1 MKQKITKGKVIQNC
15 MKVSAAIVV
24 AGGVGFLFHENHDL
38 NADLDTL
45 SKDHKKTVHQ
55 LAAANKYAK
64 EIEQHQKEEQE
75 KTDKLAEQVEKLSK
89 EKESLNKEKD
99 SLSEQKSDLEAKNKE
114 LEQKNSSLSSEL
126 KEQKNYPRQVKADTS
141 SAKTTSPVKSEQT
154 KKAPVTNTPT
164 PKASVANN
172 VQPQKLKAEEPKVEE
187 PRVEKPKVE
196 EPKVEKV
203 SNQTSQPVENTA
215 ETKQV
220 VNGVASAYTLNEP
233 GVTGITASGKTVQPG
248 MVAMDSWVPLG
259 TKVRITCED
268 YPSINGVYEV
278 ADRGGAIDGNRV
290 DIYMTSLDHAIDFGK
305 RNIKIEILN

>member
-38 NADLDTL
+38 NADLTAL

-64 EIEQHQKEEQE
+64 EIEQHQKAEQQ
-75 KTDKLAEQVEKLSK
+75 KTNKLAEQVEKLSK
-89 EKESLNKEKD
+89 EKESLNKEKE

-126 KEQKNYPRQVKADTS
+126 KEQKDYPRQVKADTS

-154 KKAPVTNTPT
+154 KKASVTNIPT
-164 PKASVANN
+164 PKPSATNN
-172 VQPQKLKAEEPKVEE
+172 AQPQKLKAEESKVET
-187 PRVEKPKVE
+187 K
-196 EPKVEKV
+196 KVEKV
-203 SNQTSQPVENTA
+203 SNQTSQPVENNA
-215 ETKQV
+215 EAKQV

-233 GVTGITASGKTVQPG
+233 GVTGVTASGKTVQPG

>member
-38 NADLDTL
+38 NADLTTL
-45 SKDHKKTVHQ
+45 NKDHKATVHQ

-64 EIEQHQKEEQE
+64 EIEQHQKELQV
-75 KTDKLAEQVEKLSK
+75 KTDKLSKEVEKLTK
-89 EKESLNKEKD
+89 EKESLNKEKQ
-99 SLSEQKSDLEAKNKE
+99 SLAEEKNNLEAKNKE
-114 LEQKNSSLSSEL
+114 LQQENSSLTKEV

-141 SAKTTSPVKSEQT
+141 SVKTTSPVKQQQT
-154 KKAPVTNTPT
+154 KKASAIKTTVT
-164 PKASVANN
+164 NN
-172 VQPQKLKAEEPKVEE
+172 VQPQKVRAEEPKVQEQ
-187 PRVEKPKVE
+187 KIE
-196 EPKVEKV
+196 EPKVETVSNKV
-203 SNQTSQPVENTA
+203 SKPVENTA

-233 GVTGITASGKTVQPG
+233 GVTGVTASGKTVQPG

>member
-38 NADLDTL
+38 NADLNAL

-64 EIEQHQKEEQE
+64 EIEQHEKAEQE
-75 KTDKLAEQVEKLSK
+75 KTNKLAEQVEKLSK
-89 EKESLNKEKD
+89 EKESLNKEKE

-126 KEQKNYPRQVKADTS
+126 KEQKEYPRQVKVDNS
-141 SAKTTSPVKSEQT
+141 SAKTTSTVKSEQT
-154 KKAPVTNTPT
+154 KKASVTNIPT
-164 PKASVANN
+164 PKSSATNN
-172 VQPQKLKAEEPKVEE
+172 VEPQKLKAEESKAET
-187 PRVEKPKVE
+187 K
-196 EPKVEKV
+196 KVEKV

-215 ETKQV
+215 ETKRV

-233 GVTGITASGKTVQPG
+233 GVTGVTASGKTVQPG

>member
-1 MKQKITKGKVIQNC
+1 

-38 NADLDTL
+38 NADLTTL
-45 SKDHKKTVHQ
+45 NKDHKATVHQ

-64 EIEQHQKEEQE
+64 EIEQHQKEVQQ
-75 KTDKLAEQVEKLSK
+75 KTDKLSKEVEKLTK
-89 EKESLNKEKD
+89 EKESLNKEKQ
-99 SLSEQKSDLEAKNKE
+99 SLAEEKNNLEVENKE
-114 LEQKNSSLSSEL
+114 LQQKNSSLTKEV
-126 KEQKNYPRQVKADTS
+126 KEQKSYPRQVKADTS
-141 SAKTTSPVKSEQT
+141 SVKTTSTTKTASPVKQEQI
-154 KKAPVTNTPT
+154 KKASATNGSTNKKLTPT
-164 PKASVANN
+164 TN
-172 VQPQKLKAEEPKVEE
+172 VEVK
-187 PRVEKPKVE
+187 KPKVE
-196 EPKVEKV
+196 TV
-203 SNQTSQPVENTA
+203 SNQVSKPVENTA

-233 GVTGITASGKTVQPG
+233 GVTGVTASGKTVQPG

>member
-38 NADLDTL
+38 NADLTTL

-75 KTDKLAEQVEKLSK
+75 KIDKLAEQVEKLSK
-89 EKESLNKEKD
+89 EKESLKKEKEA
-99 SLSEQKSDLEAKNKE
+99 LSEQKSNLEAKNKE

-126 KEQKNYPRQVKADTS
+126 KEQKNYPRQVKADNS

-154 KKAPVTNTPT
+154 KKASVTNIPT
-164 PKASVANN
+164 PKSSATNN
-172 VQPQKLKAEEPKVEE
+172 VQPQKLKAEES
-187 PRVEKPKVE
+187 
-196 EPKVEKV
+196 KVEKV
-203 SNQTSQPVENTA
+203 SNQTSQPVENTT

-233 GVTGITASGKTVQPG
+233 GVTGVTASGKTVQPG